1 MAQQFPTGISQPAT
15 QFQQTASLRAAG
27 IGIINPVSLQWLFT
41 TSPLNCHYLTPLQT
55 LVTASTVLMFHHP
68 WDAGRASP
76 RFYSCFS
83 GSVVP
88 GRGNSALPFDTY
100 SYSLNPDCRA
110 QCSVQWHVQT
120 KCTGL
125 FRPRFSP
132 LPSNSDIT
140 IHPWP
145 GCRFRAS
152 RCMRFRQAA
161 DRDKAQSII

>member
-1 MAQQFPTGISQPAT
+1 MIVLGLGRGNTRWRSNFPLGSHSQQLNSNRRLPCVLQGLASLT
-15 QFQQTASLRAAG
+15 QFLYNG
-27 IGIINPVSLQWLFT
+27 FLLLP
-41 TSPLNCHYLTPLQT
+41 PLNCHYLTPLQT

-120 KCTGL
+120 NALDYSVLGFL
-125 FRPRFSP
+125 RSP
-132 LPSNSDIT
+132 ATVTSPSTLGPVADSV
-140 IHPWP
+140 HP
-145 GCRFRAS
+145 
-152 RCMRFRQAA
+152 
-161 DRDKAQSII
+161 DV